1 VVPESAAP
9 PKGEPAKMHGYHS
22 YISMYQDT
30 NAGLAGPQVVYQR
43 GMMEKTMADYTEAPL
58 FFMGIEESASMLASE
73 NAQWLANSTATPNIT
88 AALKQLSAYGNT
100 SYELPQMINMLT
112 AEGFDDA
119 LDFYT
124 INGYTLANNPPFNYG
139 LNEKVIYYFYG
150 ECICKKTDCLSTYL
164 TCTQ

>member
-1 VVPESAAP
+1 
-9 PKGEPAKMHGYHS
+9 
-22 YISMYQDT
+22 
-30 NAGLAGPQVVYQR
+30 
-43 GMMEKTMADYTEAPL
+43 
-58 FFMGIEESASMLASE
+58 MLASE

-119 LDFYT
+119 PDFYT

-150 ECICKKTDCLSTYL
+150 ECIYKKNDCLSTI
-164 TCTQ
+164 